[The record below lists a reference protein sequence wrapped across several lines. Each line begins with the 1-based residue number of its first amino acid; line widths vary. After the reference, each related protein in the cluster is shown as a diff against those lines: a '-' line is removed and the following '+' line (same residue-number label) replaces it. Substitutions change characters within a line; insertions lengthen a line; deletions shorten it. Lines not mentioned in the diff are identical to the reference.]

1 MLAPILVTQKYI
13 QLKKFQDTEDTI
25 LQMLQNSLFTISIIS
40 VIIFALA
47 NIILPFINKRLIQ
60 ESSNI
65 KNLLI

>member
-13 QLKKFQDTEDTI
+13 QLKEFQDTEDTI
-25 LQMLQNSLFTISIIS
+25 LQMLQNSLFTISIIA

>member
-60 ESSNI
+60 GSSNI